1 MEIENEKKIIDENK
15 IEKGIEKED
24 EFDYLGLLNSIVEE
38 AQKSDISELEKIE
51 KKIKV
56 WSCIIVG

>member
-56 WSCIIVG
+56 